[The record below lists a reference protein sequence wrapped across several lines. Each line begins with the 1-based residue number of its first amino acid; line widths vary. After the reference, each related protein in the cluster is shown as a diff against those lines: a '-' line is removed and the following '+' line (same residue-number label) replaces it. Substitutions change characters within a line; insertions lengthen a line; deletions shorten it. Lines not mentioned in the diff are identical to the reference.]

1 MATRDVFQGLD
12 IYMYDIDIAPTVFNL
27 REARAEYVRLAKV
40 ANKRLARI
48 QASADFGTSAKAAR
62 GFFGSVKELKT
73 ERQVYA
79 ALQSV
84 ARFTSQKTSSLSGL
98 REAQKKQLETM
109 REMGYTFLNKS
120 NIREFGKFWQEVKK
134 HAEYK
139 SYDSE
144 RIVNMFRDAKR
155 KRIDTEDLA
164 KDFNFW
170 IENSEKLS
178 TMKRSD
184 TVMSST
190 EARERLK

>member
-1 MATRDVFQGLD
+1 
-12 IYMYDIDIAPTVFNL
+12 
-27 REARAEYVRLAKV
+27 
-40 ANKRLARI
+40 
-48 QASADFGTSAKAAR
+48 
-62 GFFGSVKELKT
+62 
-73 ERQVYA
+73 
-79 ALQSV
+79 
-84 ARFTSQKTSSLSGL
+84 
-98 REAQKKQLETM
+98 M